1 METSKYCLYSRPFRI
16 WNSCLFG
23 KAIIHFTWNIN
34 AVFFQDDPSILLF
47 GTVALSLLCNSF
59 LQKHL
64 FPLGKLYRSHYDNP
78 PYCSFE
84 TGNQCSPPPTP
95 RQSHHLFLHTQI
107 FFLSIENRRF
117 LSIESQEISLHRE
130 PRDFFCDTKSTYFF
144 GKSQSF
150 S

>member
-84 TGNQCSPPPTP
+84 TGNQCSPPTLPETKP
-95 RQSHHLFLHTQI
+95 SSISTYTNLFSLHREQK
-107 FFLSIENRRF
+107 
-117 LSIESQEISLHRE
+117 ISLHRK
-130 PRDFFCDTKSTYFF
+130 PGDFSPSRATRFLL
-144 GKSQSF
+144 
-150 S
+150 